1 YYNEEKEKLGING
14 KPEFV
19 GPVTYVSLA
28 KGYEQS
34 DFEQII
40 DEFTPLDVQ
49 ILQELAEAGAEWVH
63 IDELIFSTDDSQDVL
78 EITEQLYQTISKE
91 VPEIKVIFQTY
102 FEKIFHY
109 ERIIHLP
116 VAALG
121 IDFVHGDSLS
131 LLQEFGFPPD
141 KYLAAGIIDGRN
153 VWRADLK

>member
-1 YYNEEKEKLGING
+1 KEKLGING
-14 KPEFV
+14 KPVLV

-34 DFEQII
+34 EFEQII
-40 DEFTPLDVQ
+40 DEFTPLYVQ
-49 ILQELAEAGAEWVH
+49 ILQELAEAGAEWVQ
-63 IDELIFSTDDSQDVL
+63 IDEPIFSTDVSEDVL
-78 EITEQLYQTISKE
+78 EITEKVYQTIAEE
-91 VPEIKVIFQTY
+91 VSLIIVFYQTY

-131 LLQEFGFPPD
+131 LLQEFGFPAD
-141 KYLAAGIIDGRN
+141 KYLASCIIDGRN
-153 VWRADLK
+153 